1 VSIQKPRG
9 NIKGITTFLAARWQA
24 IQEDYNVA
32 LAGVFQKKNIHGGPR
47 GIVPEW

>member
-1 VSIQKPRG
+1 M
-9 NIKGITTFLAARWQA
+9 KGITTFLAARWQA

-32 LAGVFQKKNIHGGPR
+32 LAGVCKKKKICGGPR